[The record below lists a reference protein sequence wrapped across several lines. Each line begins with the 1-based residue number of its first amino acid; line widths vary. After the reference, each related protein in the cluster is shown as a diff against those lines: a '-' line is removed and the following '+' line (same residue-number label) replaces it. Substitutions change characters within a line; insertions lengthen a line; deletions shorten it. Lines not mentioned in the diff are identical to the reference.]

1 MPIRRQS
8 EVVDPML
15 FLSKLVGR
23 PVKDRDGDV
32 FGKVRDLIVA
42 LGERYPPVTGL
53 VVRVAGDRDIFLPW
67 SDVEEITTDGARLR
81 TTLIDMATFR
91 QRPNEIRLWLDLLD
105 KQIVDVEDRKIVRV
119 NDIQL
124 APVDGRLRLVAV
136 DVGLAG
142 ILRRLG
148 LSGPGERLGRALHL
162 EVENYIEW
170 EDVDPVESSVSSL
183 KLRVPH
189 AALATLHP
197 ADVAHI
203 VEQLAPRDRA
213 GILAALDD
221 ERAADVLEE
230 LAADDQVDI
239 LEALSPEKAADIL
252 EEMGPDE
259 AADLVAD
266 LSEERQEQLL
276 NLMEPDEASDVRE
289 LLAYGEETAGGLM
302 TTDFITVTPE
312 MTAEQVIERL
322 RELHPDADQVY
333 YLYVTDAD
341 GLLVGTITLRGLIV
355 ARPETPVREFMR
367 PEPISVAVDLDA
379 EQVGAAI
386 ARYNLL
392 ALPVVDADGRLQ
404 GIVTV
409 DDALERALGEGW
421 RKRLPEIYEPAED
434 R

>member
-1 MPIRRQS
+1 
-8 EVVDPML
+8 ML
-15 FLSKLVGR
+15 FLSRLVGR
-23 PVKDRDGDV
+23 PVRDRHGES

-42 LGERYPPVTGL
+42 LGEQYPPVTGL
-53 VVRVAGDRDIFLPW
+53 VARVTGGRDIFLPW
-67 SDVEEITTDGARLR
+67 TAVEEIDTDGARLR
-81 TTLIDMATFR
+81 TTLIDMESFR

-105 KQIVDVEDRKIVRV
+105 KQIVDVEGRKIVRV

-148 LSGPGERLGRALHL
+148 LAGPGERLARALHL
-162 EVENYIEW
+162 EAENYIEW

-189 AALATLHP
+189 EALGTLHP

-239 LEALSPEKAADIL
+239 LEALEPEKAADIL

-276 NLMEPDEASDVRE
+276 GLMEPEEASDVRE

-322 RELHPDADQVY
+322 RALHPDADQVY
-333 YLYVTDAD
+333 YLYVTDA
-341 GLLVGTITLRGLIV
+341 GGVLAGTITLRGLIV
-355 ARPETPVREFMR
+355 AAPETKVLDFMR
-367 PEPISVAVDLDA
+367 PDPISVGVDLDA
-379 EQVGAAI
+379 EEVGAAI

-392 ALPVVDADGRLQ
+392 ALPVVDAEGRMQ
-404 GIVTV
+404 GMVTV

>member
-1 MPIRRQS
+1 
-8 EVVDPML
+8 ML
-15 FLSKLVGR
+15 FLSQIIGK
-23 PVKDRDGDV
+23 PVLDQHGEP
-32 FGKVRDLIVA
+32 FGKVRDLLVA

-53 VVRVAGDRDIFLPW
+53 VVRVAGGRDIFLPW
-67 SDVEEITTDGARLR
+67 SDVESFDAGGARLH
-81 TTLIDMATFR
+81 TSSINITSFR
-91 QRPNEIRLWLDLLD
+91 QRPNEIRVWLDLQD
-105 KQIVDVEDRKIVRV
+105 KQIVDVEGRKIVRV

-124 APVDGRLRLVAV
+124 APVRGRLRLVAV

-148 LSGPGERLGRALHL
+148 LSGPGERLARALGM

-189 AALATLHP
+189 QALSTLHP

-203 VEQLAPRDRA
+203 VEQLAPRDRT
-213 GILAALDD
+213 GSLASLNDG
-221 ERAADVLEE
+221 RAADVMEE
-230 LAADDQVDI
+230 LDAEDQVDV
-239 LEALSPEKAADIL
+239 LEALPPERAADIL

-259 AADLVAD
+259 AADLMAD
-266 LSEERQEQLL
+266 LSEERQAQLL
-276 NLMEPDEASDVRE
+276 SLMQPAEAAEVRE
-289 LLAYGEETAGGLM
+289 LLTYGEETAGGLM
-302 TTDFITVTPE
+302 TTDFITISPSQS
-312 MTAEQVIERL
+312 AQQVIDHL
-322 RELHPDADQVY
+322 REVAPPSDRAY

-341 GLLVGTITLRGLIV
+341 GMLLGTVTLRSLIV
-355 ARPETPVREFMR
+355 AQPATPVSEFMR
-367 PEPISVAVDLDA
+367 SDPISVGADLDA

-392 ALPVVDADGRLQ
+392 ALPVVDGEGRML

-409 DDALERALGEGW
+409 DDAFERALGEGW
-421 RKRLPEIYEPAED
+421 RKRLPEIFEPTEE

>member
-1 MPIRRQS
+1 
-8 EVVDPML
+8 ML
-15 FLSKLVGR
+15 FLSQIVGR
-23 PVKDRDGDV
+23 PVRDRDGDA

-42 LGERYPPVTGL
+42 LGERYPPVTGV
-53 VVRVAGDRDIFLPW
+53 VVRVAGGRDIFLPW
-67 SDVEEITTDGARLR
+67 SDVEELDVSGTRLR
-81 TTLIDMATFR
+81 TTRIDIATFR

-124 APVDGRLRLVAV
+124 APVDGRLRLIAV

-148 LSGPGERLGRALHL
+148 LAGPGERLARVLRL
-162 EVENYIEW
+162 EAENYIEW

-183 KLRVPH
+183 KLRMPH
-189 AALATLHP
+189 QALSTLHP

-203 VEQLAPRDRA
+203 VEQLAPRDRT

-239 LEALSPEKAADIL
+239 LEALPPEKAADIL

-276 NLMEPDEASDVRE
+276 GLMQPKEASGVRE

-302 TTDFITVTPE
+302 TTDFFTVTPQ

-341 GLLVGTITLRGLIV
+341 GMLVGTITLRGLIV
-355 ARPETPVREFMR
+355 ASPDTPVSDFMR
-367 PEPISVAVDLDA
+367 PDPISVALDLDA

-392 ALPVVDADGRLQ
+392 ALPVVDADGRMQ

-409 DDALERALGEGW
+409 DDAFERALGEGW
-421 RKRLPEIYEPAED
+421 RKRLPEIYEPAEE

>member
-1 MPIRRQS
+1 
-8 EVVDPML
+8 ML
-15 FLSKLVGR
+15 FLSRLVGR
-23 PVKDRDGDV
+23 PVRDRDGES

-53 VVRVAGDRDIFLPW
+53 VVRVAGGRDIFLPW
-67 SDVEEITTDGARLR
+67 TDVEEIDADGARLR
-81 TTLIDMATFR
+81 TTRIDMAIFR

-124 APVDGRLRLVAV
+124 APVEERLRLVAV

-148 LSGPGERLGRALHL
+148 LSGPGERLARALHL
-162 EVENYIEW
+162 EAENYIEW

-189 AALATLHP
+189 AALGTLHP

-276 NLMEPDEASDVRE
+276 GLMEPEDASDVRE

-312 MTAEQVIERL
+312 MTAEQVIGML
-322 RELHPDADQVY
+322 RQLHPDADQVY

-341 GLLVGTITLRGLIV
+341 EMLVGTITLRGLIV
-355 ARPETPVREFMR
+355 ASPATPVRDFMR
-367 PEPISVAVDLDA
+367 PDPISVSLDLDA

-392 ALPVVDADGRLQ
+392 ALPVVDAEGRMQ

-421 RKRLPEIYEPAED
+421 RKRLPEIYEPAEE

>member
-1 MPIRRQS
+1 
-8 EVVDPML
+8 ML
-15 FLSKLVGR
+15 FLSQLIRR
-23 PVKDRDGDV
+23 PVRDRVGET
-32 FGKVRDLIVA
+32 FGTVRDLIVA

-53 VVRVAGDRDIFLPW
+53 MVRVAGGRDIFLPW
-67 SDVEEITTDGARLR
+67 TDVEEIDRTGARLH
-81 TTLIDMATFR
+81 TSSIDITTFR
-91 QRPNEIRLWLDLLD
+91 QRSHEIRLWLDLLD
-105 KQIVDVEDRKIVRV
+105 KQIVDVEGRKIVRV

-124 APVDGRLRLVAV
+124 APVDGRLRLIAV
-136 DVGLAG
+136 DVGMAG

-148 LSGPGERLGRALHL
+148 LSGPGERLARTLRL
-162 EVENYIEW
+162 EAEKYIEW

-189 AALATLHP
+189 EALGTLHP

-213 GILAALDD
+213 GILASLDD
-221 ERAADVLEE
+221 ERAAEVLEE
-230 LAADDQVDI
+230 LGADDQVDI
-239 LEALSPEKAADIL
+239 LEALTPEKAADIL

-312 MTAEQVIERL
+312 MTAEQVIDRL
-322 RELHPDADQVY
+322 RELHPDADHVY
-333 YLYVTDAD
+333 YLYVTHAD
-341 GLLVGTITLRGLIV
+341 GTLAGTITLRSLIV
-355 ARPETPVREFMR
+355 ARPDTPVAEFMR
-367 PEPISVAVDLDA
+367 PEPISVALDLDA

-392 ALPVVDADGRLQ
+392 ALPVVDADGRMQ

>member
-1 MPIRRQS
+1 
-8 EVVDPML
+8 ML
-15 FLSKLVGR
+15 FLSQVVGR
-23 PVKDRDGDV
+23 PARDRNGEP

-53 VVRVAGDRDIFLPW
+53 VLRVTGGRDIFLPW
-67 SDVEEITTDGARLR
+67 SDVEEVDASGARLR
-81 TTLIDMATFR
+81 TSSIDITAYH
-91 QRPNEIRLWLDLLD
+91 QRPNEIRLWLDLQD
-105 KQIVDVEDRKIVRV
+105 KQIVDVEGRKIVRV

-124 APVDGRLRLVAV
+124 APVRGRLRLVAV

-148 LSGPGERLGRALHL
+148 LAGPGERLARAVGL
-162 EVENYIEW
+162 ETENYIEW

-189 AALATLHP
+189 QALSTLHP

-230 LAADDQVDI
+230 LGAEDQVDV
-239 LEALSPEKAADIL
+239 LEGLPPERAADIL

-266 LSEERQEQLL
+266 LSEERQEELL
-276 NLMEPDEASDVRE
+276 ALMEPQEASEVRQ

-302 TTDFITVTPE
+302 TTDFITL
-312 MTAEQVIERL
+312 TAEQTAGEVIEML
-322 RELHPDADQVY
+322 RTLAPAADQVY
-333 YLYVTDAD
+333 YLYVTDAN
-341 GLLVGTITLRGLIV
+341 GVLVGTITLRGLVV
-355 ARPETPVREFMR
+355 ADPATPVREFLR
-367 PEPISVAVDLDA
+367 ADPISVTLETDA
-379 EQVGAAI
+379 GEAGLAI

-392 ALPVVDADGRLQ
+392 ALPVVDEAGRLR

-421 RKRLPEIYEPAED
+421 RKRLPEVFEPAEE

>member
-1 MPIRRQS
+1 
-8 EVVDPML
+8 ML
-15 FLSKLVGR
+15 FLSRLVGR
-23 PVKDRDGDV
+23 PVRDRHGESL
-32 FGKVRDLIVA
+32 GKVRDLIVA

-53 VVRVAGDRDIFLPW
+53 VVRVTAGRDIFLPW
-67 SDVEEITTDGARLR
+67 TDVEEIDADGARLR
-81 TTLIDMATFR
+81 TTLIDMESFR
-91 QRPNEIRLWLDLLD
+91 QRPDEIRLWLDLLD
-105 KQIVDVEDRKIVRV
+105 KQIVDVEGRKIVRV

-148 LSGPGERLGRALHL
+148 LAGPGERLARALHL
-162 EVENYIEW
+162 EAENYIEW

-189 AALATLHP
+189 EALGTLHP

-239 LEALSPEKAADIL
+239 LEALEPEKAADIL

-276 NLMEPDEASDVRE
+276 GLMEPEEASDVRE

-302 TTDFITVTPE
+302 TTEFITVTPD
-312 MTAEQVIERL
+312 MNAEQVIERL
-322 RELHPDADQVY
+322 RDLHPDADQVY

-341 GLLVGTITLRGLIV
+341 GVLVGTITLRGLIV
-355 ARPETPVREFMR
+355 AVPETAVRDFMR
-367 PEPISVAVDLDA
+367 SDPISVSVDLDA
-379 EQVGAAI
+379 EEVGAAI

-392 ALPVVDADGRLQ
+392 ALPVVDAQGRMQ

>member
-1 MPIRRQS
+1 
-8 EVVDPML
+8 ML
-15 FLSKLVGR
+15 FLSRLVGR
-23 PVKDRDGDV
+23 PVRDRHGES

-53 VVRVAGDRDIFLPW
+53 VARVTGGRDIFLPW
-67 SDVEEITTDGARLR
+67 TAVEEIDADGARLR
-81 TTLIDMATFR
+81 TTLIDMESFR

-105 KQIVDVEDRKIVRV
+105 KQIVDVEGRKIVRV

-148 LSGPGERLGRALHL
+148 LAGPGERLARALHL
-162 EVENYIEW
+162 EAENYIEW

-189 AALATLHP
+189 EALGTLHP

-239 LEALSPEKAADIL
+239 LEALEPEKAADIL

-276 NLMEPDEASDVRE
+276 GLMEPEEASDVRE

-312 MTAEQVIERL
+312 MSAEQVIDRL

-341 GLLVGTITLRGLIV
+341 GVLVGTITLRGLIV
-355 ARPETPVREFMR
+355 AVPETKVLDFMR
-367 PEPISVAVDLDA
+367 PDPISVGVDLDA
-379 EQVGAAI
+379 EEVGAAI

-392 ALPVVDADGRLQ
+392 ALPVVDAEGRMQ
-404 GIVTV
+404 GMVTV

>member
-1 MPIRRQS
+1 
-8 EVVDPML
+8 ML
-15 FLSKLVGR
+15 FLSRLVGR
-23 PVKDRDGDV
+23 PVRDRDGDS
-32 FGKVRDLIVA
+32 FGKIRDLIVA
-42 LGERYPPVTGL
+42 LGEQYPPVTGI
-53 VVRVAGDRDIFLPW
+53 VVRVAGGRDIFLPW
-67 SDVEEITTDGARLR
+67 TDVEEIDADGARLR

-124 APVDGRLRLVAV
+124 APVEGRLRLVAV

-148 LSGPGERLGRALHL
+148 LSGPGERLARALGL
-162 EVENYIEW
+162 EAENYIEW

-189 AALATLHP
+189 EALGTLHP

-203 VEQLAPRDRA
+203 VEQLAPRDRT

-276 NLMEPDEASDVRE
+276 SLMEPDEASDVRE

-333 YLYVTDAD
+333 YLYVADAD

-355 ARPETPVREFMR
+355 AAPETAVRDFMR
-367 PEPISVAVDLDA
+367 PDPISVGVDLDA

-392 ALPVVDADGRLQ
+392 ALPVVDADGRMQ

-409 DDALERALGEGW
+409 DDAFERALGEGW

>member
-1 MPIRRQS
+1 
-8 EVVDPML
+8 ML
-15 FLSKLVGR
+15 FLSRLVGR
-23 PVKDRDGDV
+23 PVRDRHGESL
-32 FGKVRDLIVA
+32 GKVRDLIVA

-53 VVRVAGDRDIFLPW
+53 VVRVTGGRDIFLPW
-67 SDVEEITTDGARLR
+67 TDVEEIDADGARLR
-81 TTLIDMATFR
+81 TTLIDMESFR
-91 QRPNEIRLWLDLLD
+91 QRPDEIRLWLDLLD

-148 LSGPGERLGRALHL
+148 LSGPGERLARALHL
-162 EVENYIEW
+162 EAENYIEW

-189 AALATLHP
+189 EALGTLHP

-239 LEALSPEKAADIL
+239 LEALEPEKAADIL

-276 NLMEPDEASDVRE
+276 GLMEPEEASDVRE

-322 RELHPDADQVY
+322 RDLHPDADQVY

-341 GLLVGTITLRGLIV
+341 GVLVGTITLRGLIV
-355 ARPETPVREFMR
+355 AVPETAVRDFMR
-367 PEPISVAVDLDA
+367 SDPISVSVDLDA
-379 EQVGAAI
+379 EEVGAAI

-392 ALPVVDADGRLQ
+392 ALPVVDAEGRMQ

-421 RKRLPEIYEPAED
+421 RKRLPEIYEPGED

>member
-1 MPIRRQS
+1 
-8 EVVDPML
+8 ML
-15 FLSKLVGR
+15 FLSQLIGR
-23 PVKDRDGDV
+23 PVRDRNGEA

-53 VVRVAGDRDIFLPW
+53 VVRVAGAREIFLPW
-67 SDVEEITTDGARLR
+67 TDVEEIDTSGARLH
-81 TTLIDMATFR
+81 TSSIDITTFR
-91 QRPNEIRLWLDLLD
+91 QRPDEIRLWLDLQD
-105 KQIVDVEDRKIVRV
+105 KQIVDVEGRKIVRV

-124 APVDGRLRLVAV
+124 APVEGRLRLVAV

-148 LSGPGERLGRALHL
+148 LSGPGERLAKTLRL
-162 EVENYIEW
+162 EAENYIEW

-189 AALATLHP
+189 QALGTLHP

-213 GILAALDD
+213 GILASLDD

-239 LEALSPEKAADIL
+239 LEALPPEKAADIL

-266 LSEERQEQLL
+266 LSEARQEELL
-276 NLMEPDEASDVRE
+276 GLMEPDEASDVRE

-302 TTDFITVTPE
+302 TTDFITITPDQ
-312 MTAEQVIERL
+312 TAAQVIDML

-333 YLYVTDAD
+333 YLYVTDPD
-341 GLLVGTITLRGLIV
+341 GTLVGTITLRGLIV

-367 PEPISVAVDLDA
+367 PDPISVALDVDA

-392 ALPVVDADGRLQ
+392 ALPVVDADGRMQ

-409 DDALERALGEGW
+409 DDAFERALGEGW
-421 RKRLPEIYEPAED
+421 RKRLPEIYEPAEE

>member
-1 MPIRRQS
+1 
-8 EVVDPML
+8 ML
-15 FLSKLVGR
+15 FLSQLIGQ
-23 PVKDRDGDV
+23 PVRDRDGEA

-42 LGERYPPVTGL
+42 LGETYPPVTGV
-53 VVRVAGDRDIFLPW
+53 VVRVAAGRDIFLPW
-67 SDVEEITTDGARLR
+67 TDVEHVDESGARLH
-81 TTLIDMATFR
+81 TASIDITTFR
-91 QRPNEIRLWLDLLD
+91 QRPHEIRLWLDLQD
-105 KQIVDVEDRKIVRV
+105 KQIVDVEGRKIVRV

-124 APVDGRLRLVAV
+124 APVDGNLRLVAV
-136 DVGLAG
+136 DVGLGG

-148 LSGPGERLGRALHL
+148 LAGPGERLARALGI
-162 EVENYIEW
+162 EPENYIEW

-189 AALATLHP
+189 AALGTLHP

-203 VEQLAPRDRA
+203 VEQLAPRDRT

-230 LAADDQVDI
+230 LGADDQVDI
-239 LEALSPEKAADIL
+239 LEDLPPEKAADIL

-266 LSEERQEQLL
+266 LSEARQRELL
-276 NLMEPDEASDVRE
+276 GLMEPEEASDVRE

-302 TTDFITVTPE
+302 TTDFLTISPDQ
-312 MTAEQVIERL
+312 TAQQVIDML
-322 RELHPDADQVY
+322 RERHPSADQVY
-333 YLYVTDAD
+333 YLYVTDPD
-341 GLLVGTITLRGLIV
+341 GTLAGTITLRGLIV
-355 ARPETPVREFMR
+355 ASPETPVREFMR
-367 PEPISVAVDLDA
+367 PDPISVAVDVDA

-392 ALPVVDADGRLQ
+392 ALPVVDAEGKMQ

-409 DDALERALGEGW
+409 DDAFERALGEGW
-421 RKRLPEIYEPAED
+421 RKRLPEIFEPAEEH
-434 R
+434 

>member
-1 MPIRRQS
+1 
-8 EVVDPML
+8 ML
-15 FLSKLVGR
+15 FLSQLVGR
-23 PVKDRDGDV
+23 PARDRNGEP

-53 VVRVAGDRDIFLPW
+53 VLRVAGGRDIFLPW
-67 SDVEEITTDGARLR
+67 SDVEEVDASGARLR
-81 TTLIDMATFR
+81 TSSIDITAYR
-91 QRPNEIRLWLDLLD
+91 QRPNEIRLWLDLQD
-105 KQIVDVEDRKIVRV
+105 KQIVDVEGRKIVRV

-124 APVDGRLRLVAV
+124 APVRGRLRLVAV

-148 LSGPGERLGRALHL
+148 LAGPGERLARAVGV
-162 EVENYIEW
+162 ETENYIEW
-170 EDVDPVESSVSSL
+170 EEVDPVESSVSSL

-189 AALATLHP
+189 QALSTLHP

-230 LAADDQVDI
+230 LGAEDQVDV
-239 LEALSPEKAADIL
+239 LEALAPERAADIL

-266 LSEERQEQLL
+266 LSAERQEELL
-276 NLMEPDEASDVRE
+276 ALMEPEEASEVRQ

-302 TTDFITVTPE
+302 TTDFITL
-312 MTAEQVIERL
+312 TADQTAGEVIEML
-322 RELHPDADQVY
+322 RTLAPSADQVY

-355 ARPETPVREFMR
+355 ADPATPVRDFLR
-367 PEPISVAVDLDA
+367 PDPISVTLETDA
-379 EQVGAAI
+379 GEVGLAI

-392 ALPVVDADGRLQ
+392 ALPVVDDTGRLR

-421 RKRLPEIYEPAED
+421 RKRLPEVFEPAEE

>member
-1 MPIRRQS
+1 
-8 EVVDPML
+8 ML
-15 FLSKLVGR
+15 FLSRLVGR
-23 PVKDRDGDV
+23 PVRDRHSESL
-32 FGKVRDLIVA
+32 GKIRDLIVA
-42 LGERYPPVTGL
+42 LGEQYPPVTGL
-53 VVRVAGDRDIFLPW
+53 VVRVTGGRDIFLPW
-67 SDVEEITTDGARLR
+67 TDVEEIDADGARLR
-81 TTLIDMATFR
+81 TTLIDMESFR

-105 KQIVDVEDRKIVRV
+105 KQIVDVEGRKIVRV

-148 LSGPGERLGRALHL
+148 LAGPGERLARALHL
-162 EVENYIEW
+162 EAENYIEW

-189 AALATLHP
+189 EALGTLHP

-239 LEALSPEKAADIL
+239 LEALEPEKAADIL

-276 NLMEPDEASDVRE
+276 GLMEPEDASDVRE

-312 MTAEQVIERL
+312 MSAEQVIERL

-341 GLLVGTITLRGLIV
+341 GMLVGTITLRGLIIADPDTKV
-355 ARPETPVREFMR
+355 SEFTR
-367 PEPISVAVDLDA
+367 PEPISVTVDTDA
-379 EQVGAAI
+379 DEAARAI

-392 ALPVVDADGRLQ
+392 ALPVVDEEGRMQ
-404 GIVTV
+404 GVVTV
-409 DDALERALGEGW
+409 DDAMERALGEGW
-421 RKRLPEIYEPAED
+421 RKRLPEIFEPVEEK
-434 R
+434 

>member
-1 MPIRRQS
+1 
-8 EVVDPML
+8 ML

-23 PVKDRDGDV
+23 PVRDRDGDV

-42 LGERYPPVTGL
+42 LGEQYPPVTGL
-53 VVRVAGDRDIFLPW
+53 VVRVAGGRDIFLPW
-67 SDVEEITTDGARLR
+67 SDVEEIDADGARLR

-124 APVDGRLRLVAV
+124 APVEGRLRLVAV

-148 LSGPGERLGRALHL
+148 LSGPGERLARSLHL

-189 AALATLHP
+189 AALGTLHP

-239 LEALSPEKAADIL
+239 LEALAPEKAADIL

-276 NLMEPDEASDVRE
+276 SLMEPDEASDVRE

-302 TTDFITVTPE
+302 TTDFITITPE
-312 MTAEQVIERL
+312 MTAEQVIDRL

-341 GLLVGTITLRGLIV
+341 GVLVGTITLRGLIV
-355 ARPETPVREFMR
+355 ASPDTAVREFMR
-367 PEPISVAVDLDA
+367 PDPISVAVDLDA

-421 RKRLPEIYEPAED
+421 RKRLPEIYEPAEE

>member
-1 MPIRRQS
+1 
-8 EVVDPML
+8 ML
-15 FLSKLVGR
+15 FLSRLVGR
-23 PVKDRDGDV
+23 PVRDRHGES

-42 LGERYPPVTGL
+42 LGEQYPPVTGL
-53 VVRVAGDRDIFLPW
+53 VVRVAGGRDIFLPW
-67 SDVEEITTDGARLR
+67 SDVEEIDTDGARLR
-81 TTLIDMATFR
+81 TTLIDMASFR

-124 APVDGRLRLVAV
+124 APVEGRLRLVAV

-148 LSGPGERLGRALHL
+148 LSGPGERLARALHL
-162 EVENYIEW
+162 EAENYIEW

-189 AALATLHP
+189 EALGTLHP

-203 VEQLAPRDRA
+203 VEQLAPRDRT

-276 NLMEPDEASDVRE
+276 GLMEPEEASDVRE

-312 MTAEQVIERL
+312 MTAEQVIGRL

-333 YLYVTDAD
+333 YLYVTDSD
-341 GLLVGTITLRGLIV
+341 GMLVGTITLRGLIV
-355 ARPETPVREFMR
+355 ASPETAVSDFMR
-367 PEPISVAVDLDA
+367 PEPISVGVDLDA

-392 ALPVVDADGRLQ
+392 ALPVVDAEGRMQ

-409 DDALERALGEGW
+409 DDAFERALGEGW

>member
-1 MPIRRQS
+1 
-8 EVVDPML
+8 ML
-15 FLSKLVGR
+15 FLSRLVGR
-23 PVKDRDGDV
+23 PVRDRHSES
-32 FGKVRDLIVA
+32 FGKIRDLIAA
-42 LGERYPPVTGL
+42 LGEQYPPVTGL
-53 VVRVAGDRDIFLPW
+53 VVRVTGGRDIFLPW
-67 SDVEEITTDGARLR
+67 TDVEEIDANGARLR
-81 TTLIDMATFR
+81 TTLIDMESFR

-105 KQIVDVEDRKIVRV
+105 KQIVDVEGRKIVRV

-148 LSGPGERLGRALHL
+148 LAGPGERLARALHL
-162 EVENYIEW
+162 EAENYIEW

-189 AALATLHP
+189 EALGTLHP

-230 LAADDQVDI
+230 LDADDQVDI
-239 LEALSPEKAADIL
+239 LEALEPEKAADIL

-276 NLMEPDEASDVRE
+276 GLMEPEEASDVRE

-302 TTDFITVTPE
+302 TTDVISITPE

-341 GLLVGTITLRGLIV
+341 GILVGTITLRGLIV
-355 ARPETPVREFMR
+355 AAPETPVRDFMR
-367 PEPISVAVDLDA
+367 PDPISVGVDLDA
-379 EQVGAAI
+379 EEVGAAI

-392 ALPVVDADGRLQ
+392 ALPVVDAEGRMQ

-421 RKRLPEIYEPAED
+421 RKRLPEIYEPAEE

>member
-1 MPIRRQS
+1 
-8 EVVDPML
+8 ML
-15 FLSKLVGR
+15 FLSQLIRR
-23 PVKDRDGDV
+23 PVRDRVGET
-32 FGKVRDLIVA
+32 FGTVRDLIVA

-53 VVRVAGDRDIFLPW
+53 MVRVAGGRDIFLPW
-67 SDVEEITTDGARLR
+67 TDVEEIDRTGARLH
-81 TTLIDMATFR
+81 TSSIDITTFR
-91 QRPNEIRLWLDLLD
+91 QRSHEIRLWLDLLD
-105 KQIVDVEDRKIVRV
+105 KQIVDVEGRKIVRV

-124 APVDGRLRLVAV
+124 APVDGRLRLIAV
-136 DVGLAG
+136 DVGMAG

-148 LSGPGERLGRALHL
+148 LSGPGERLARALRL
-162 EVENYIEW
+162 EAEKYIEW

-189 AALATLHP
+189 EALGTLHP

-213 GILAALDD
+213 GILASLDD
-221 ERAADVLEE
+221 ERAAEVLEE
-230 LAADDQVDI
+230 LGADDQVDI
-239 LEALSPEKAADIL
+239 LEALTPEKAADIL

-312 MTAEQVIERL
+312 MTAEQVIDRL
-322 RELHPDADQVY
+322 RELHPDADHVY
-333 YLYVTDAD
+333 YLYVTHAD
-341 GLLVGTITLRGLIV
+341 GTLAGTITLRSLIV
-355 ARPETPVREFMR
+355 ARPDTPVAEFMR
-367 PEPISVAVDLDA
+367 PEPISVALDLDA

-392 ALPVVDADGRLQ
+392 ALPVVDADGRMQ

>member
-1 MPIRRQS
+1 
-8 EVVDPML
+8 ML
-15 FLSKLVGR
+15 FLSQLIGQ
-23 PVKDRDGDV
+23 PVRDRDGEA

-42 LGERYPPVTGL
+42 LGETYPPVTGV
-53 VVRVAGDRDIFLPW
+53 VVRVAGGRDIFLPW
-67 SDVEEITTDGARLR
+67 TDVDQVDESGARLH
-81 TTLIDMATFR
+81 TASIDITTFR
-91 QRPNEIRLWLDLLD
+91 QRPHEIRLWLDLQD
-105 KQIVDVEDRKIVRV
+105 KQIVDVEGRKIVRV

-124 APVDGRLRLVAV
+124 APVDGNLRLVAV
-136 DVGLAG
+136 DVGLGG

-148 LSGPGERLGRALHL
+148 LAGPGERLARALGV
-162 EVENYIEW
+162 EPENYIEW

-189 AALATLHP
+189 AALGTLHP

-203 VEQLAPRDRA
+203 VEQLAPRDRT

-230 LAADDQVDI
+230 LGADDQVDI
-239 LEALSPEKAADIL
+239 LEDLPPEKAADIL

-266 LSEERQEQLL
+266 LSEERQRELL
-276 NLMEPDEASDVRE
+276 GLMEPEEASDVRE

-302 TTDFITVTPE
+302 TTDF
-312 MTAEQVIERL
+312 MTISPDETAQQVIDML
-322 RELHPDADQVY
+322 RERHPSADQVY
-333 YLYVTDAD
+333 YLYVTDPD
-341 GLLVGTITLRGLIV
+341 GTLVGTITLRGLIV
-355 ARPETPVREFMR
+355 ASPETAVREFMR
-367 PEPISVAVDLDA
+367 PDPISVAVDVDA

-392 ALPVVDADGRLQ
+392 ALPVVDAEGKMQ

-409 DDALERALGEGW
+409 DDAFERALGEGW
-421 RKRLPEIYEPAED
+421 RKRLPEIFEPAED
-434 R
+434 H

>member
-1 MPIRRQS
+1 
-8 EVVDPML
+8 ML
-15 FLSKLVGR
+15 FLSQLVGR
-23 PVKDRDGDV
+23 PVRDRDGGG

-42 LGERYPPVTGL
+42 LGEEYPPVTGV
-53 VVRVAGDRDIFLPW
+53 VVRVAGGRDIFLPW
-67 SDVEEITTDGARLR
+67 SDVEQIDATGARLH
-81 TTLIDMATFR
+81 TSSIDITSFR
-91 QRPNEIRLWLDLLD
+91 QRPDEIRLWLNLLD

-148 LSGPGERLGRALHL
+148 LSGPGERLARALRI
-162 EVENYIEW
+162 EAENYIQW

-189 AALATLHP
+189 QALATLHP

-221 ERAADVLEE
+221 ERAADVFEE
-230 LAADDQVDI
+230 LDADDQVDL
-239 LEALSPEKAADIL
+239 LEALTPERAADIL

-259 AADLVAD
+259 AADLMAD
-266 LSEERQEQLL
+266 LSDERQEELL
-276 NLMEPDEASDVRE
+276 GLMQPEEASDVRQ

-302 TTDFITVTPE
+302 TTDYITVRLE
-312 MTAEQVIERL
+312 ETAQEVIDRL
-322 RELHPDADQVY
+322 RELHPDADHVY
-333 YLYVTDAD
+333 YLYVCDTD
-341 GLLVGTITLRGLIV
+341 GILVGTITLRGLIV
-355 ARPETPVREFMR
+355 APPETPVRDFMR
-367 PEPISVAVDLDA
+367 PEPISVQLDLDA

-392 ALPVVDADGRLQ
+392 ALPVVDEEGRMR

-421 RKRLPEIYEPAED
+421 RKRLPEVFEPVDE

>member
-1 MPIRRQS
+1 
-8 EVVDPML
+8 ML
-15 FLSKLVGR
+15 FLSRLVGR
-23 PVKDRDGDV
+23 PVRDRHGES
-32 FGKVRDLIVA
+32 FGKIRDLIVA
-42 LGERYPPVTGL
+42 LGEQYPPVTGL
-53 VVRVAGDRDIFLPW
+53 VVRVTGGRDIFLPW
-67 SDVEEITTDGARLR
+67 TDVEEIDAGGARLR
-81 TTLIDMATFR
+81 TTLIDMESFR

-105 KQIVDVEDRKIVRV
+105 KQIVDVEGRKIVRV

-148 LSGPGERLGRALHL
+148 LAGPGERLARALNL
-162 EVENYIEW
+162 EAENYIEW

-189 AALATLHP
+189 EALGTLHP
-197 ADVAHI
+197 AEVAHI

-239 LEALSPEKAADIL
+239 LEALEPEKAADIL

-276 NLMEPDEASDVRE
+276 GLMEPEEASDVRE

-302 TTDFITVTPE
+302 TTDFITITPE

-322 RELHPDADQVY
+322 RELRPDADQVY

-341 GLLVGTITLRGLIV
+341 GILVGTITLRGLIV
-355 ARPETPVREFMR
+355 AAPETPVRDFMR
-367 PEPISVAVDLDA
+367 PDPISVSVDLDA
-379 EQVGAAI
+379 EKVGAAI

-392 ALPVVDADGRLQ
+392 ALPVVDAEGRMQ

>member
-1 MPIRRQS
+1 MF
-8 EVVDPML
+8 
-15 FLSKLVGR
+15 FLSQLIGR
-23 PVKDRDGDV
+23 PVRDRNGEA

-53 VVRVAGDRDIFLPW
+53 VLRVAGGREIFVPW
-67 SDVEEITTDGARLR
+67 TDVEEIDTSGARLH
-81 TTLIDMATFR
+81 TSSIDITTFR
-91 QRPNEIRLWLDLLD
+91 QRPDEIRLWLDLQD
-105 KQIVDVEDRKIVRV
+105 KQIVDVEGRKIVRV

-124 APVDGRLRLVAV
+124 APVEGRLRLVAV

-148 LSGPGERLGRALHL
+148 LSGPGERLARALRL
-162 EVENYIEW
+162 EAENYIEW

-189 AALATLHP
+189 QALGTLHP

-213 GILAALDD
+213 GILASLDD

-239 LEALSPEKAADIL
+239 LEALPPEKAADIL

-266 LSEERQEQLL
+266 LSEARQEELL
-276 NLMEPDEASDVRE
+276 SLMEPDEASDVRE

-302 TTDFITVTPE
+302 TTDFITITPDQS
-312 MTAEQVIERL
+312 AEQVIDML
-322 RELHPDADQVY
+322 RERHPDADHVY
-333 YLYVTDAD
+333 YLYVTDPD
-341 GLLVGTITLRGLIV
+341 GTLLGTITLRGLIV
-355 ARPETPVREFMR
+355 ASPRTPVRAFMR
-367 PEPISVAVDLDA
+367 PDPISVALEVDA

-392 ALPVVDADGRLQ
+392 ALPVVDAAGRMQ

-409 DDALERALGEGW
+409 DDAFERAFGEGW
-421 RKRLPEIYEPAED
+421 RKRLPEIYEPAEE

>member
-1 MPIRRQS
+1 
-8 EVVDPML
+8 ML
-15 FLSKLVGR
+15 FLSRLVGR
-23 PVKDRDGDV
+23 PVRDRDGDS

-42 LGERYPPVTGL
+42 LGEQYPPVTGL
-53 VVRVAGDRDIFLPW
+53 VVRVTGGRDIFLPW
-67 SDVEEITTDGARLR
+67 TDVEEIDADGARLR
-81 TTLIDMATFR
+81 TTLIDMESFR

-105 KQIVDVEDRKIVRV
+105 KQIVDVEGRKIVRV

-148 LSGPGERLGRALHL
+148 LAGPGERLARALHL
-162 EVENYIEW
+162 EAENYIEW

-189 AALATLHP
+189 EALGTLHP

-230 LAADDQVDI
+230 LTADDQVDI
-239 LEALSPEKAADIL
+239 LEALEPEKAADIL

-276 NLMEPDEASDVRE
+276 GLMEPEEASDVRE

-322 RELHPDADQVY
+322 RDLHPDADQVY
-333 YLYVTDAD
+333 YLYVTDAN

-355 ARPETPVREFMR
+355 AVPETAVRDFMR
-367 PEPISVAVDLDA
+367 SDPISVSVDLDA
-379 EQVGAAI
+379 EEVGAAI

-392 ALPVVDADGRLQ
+392 ALPVVDAQGRMQ